1 MDCCDNKN
9 IICKN
14 CENICVNCGVIHDYR
29 YVNEISFRDYNMN
42 ISNMLFYRK
51 TIYKRKKYLYNKC
64 FHVKEINET
73 IILFLDK
80 SLEDIRKLYNMQRI
94 SISKYLN
101 SIYNFYCNKSSI
113 SYKPILNNK
122 RIINL
127 NDNIIK
133 ILEKNYLEYPHYMK
147 NEDDYFYL

>member
-1 MDCCDNKN
+1 MKCCDDKN

-14 CENICVNCGVIHDYR
+14 GENVCINCSVIHDYR

-42 ISNMLFYRK
+42 ITNMLFYKK

-64 FHVKEINET
+64 FHIREINEN
-73 IILFLDK
+73 IILFFDK
-80 SLEDIRKLYNMQRI
+80 CLEDIRKLYNMQRI

-113 SYKPILNNK
+113 SYRPILEDKN
-122 RIINL
+122 IINL
-127 NDNIIK
+127 NDNVIK
-133 ILEKNYLEYPHYMK
+133 ILEKNYLLYPHYIK
-147 NEDDYFYL
+147 NDDDYYYL